1 MVSLSFGLRLLVMT
15 AMSSWLVAA
24 APLAP
29 SITTECVLYVKDT
42 LFLSGRSEES
52 WSCEFSEKDLHHYLL
67 LLDDEQEDENT
78 NLMDTML
85 DIEGIPFD
93 EMEALGAI
101 SGETILKLPTTT
113 ILLNNDSSSS
123 IDVVQVI
130 ATDADDDDIDND
142 INGSSVLVE
151 GSINKNNEVQQQQRR
166 PNRKKKKK
174 KIQRLKLRVNN
185 TNRNKKNTNRS
196 GLTIESLSIKD
207 VRHAQHY
214 RRRKG
219 KDPRHHNPRNL
230 IASNPDRPYQTL
242 VVRITDAVGNGVT
255 ATTDELYTTIFGND
269 DASSSNSLT
278 QQYAACSAN
287 QLILEPAAVVE
298 VGGETTYGVVDVR
311 INITAAGNSRLDVA
325 NLANKQAQELYSN
338 GAKLSKGGFDLVM
351 FCLPPNTNESWIA
364 YAYVNRFT
372 SYYNNHWCSAVSA
385 LMHESGHNFN
395 LAHSGL
401 REKDGSDDPYGD
413 KTVRSCYCSPF
424 FFSCLY

>member
-15 AMSSWLVAA
+15 AMSSWLVGA
-24 APLAP
+24 APLAV
-29 SITTECVLYVKDT
+29 STTTECVLFVKDT
-42 LFLSGRSEES
+42 LFSDGRTEES

-174 KIQRLKLRVNN
+174 NKIQRLKLRVNN
-185 TNRNKKNTNRS
+185 NNRNKKNTNRS

-351 FCLPPNTNESWIA
+351 FCPPQYERIMDR
-364 YAYVNRFT
+364 V
-372 SYYNNHWCSAVSA
+372 
-385 LMHESGHNFN
+385 
-395 LAHSGL
+395 
-401 REKDGSDDPYGD
+401 
-413 KTVRSCYCSPF
+413 
-424 FFSCLY
+424 CLC